1 MAEKKVI
8 GNLKLRIP
16 AGRATAGPPVG
27 STLGQWGLNM
37 MDFINPFNEA
47 TKDLMGKNV
56 IVHIRVFEDRTFDW
70 KSLGQPVDDMIREA
84 IKIQKGSGKP
94 NVDKVGKITK
104 AQLKDM
110 GFSAEQATS
119 FLGKLELAG
128 VDADTVMQG
137 LKKAFT
143 NSAKE
148 GKNTKEALAELQEA
162 LTSTKSDTEKTV
174 DAIDLFGNRAG
185 PAIAEACKSGRLNF
199 EDLGKAMT
207 DYEGNL
213 DKTYDATLDASDKIT
228 LTFHLRLINLIL
240 YFYDYTVVL
249 LFYQTQTFSQNM
261 NSYLRFRNNTT
272 HIFR

>member
-94 NVDKVGKITK
+94 NVDKVGSITK
-104 AQLKDM
+104 AQL
-110 GFSAEQATS
+110 
-119 FLGKLELAG
+119 
-128 VDADTVMQG
+128 
-137 LKKAFT
+137 
-143 NSAKE
+143 
-148 GKNTKEALAELQEA
+148 QE
-162 LTSTKSDTEKTV
+162 
-174 DAIDLFGNRAG
+174 
-185 PAIAEACKSGRLNF
+185 IAEKKMDQLNAV
-199 EDLGKAMT
+199 DM
-207 DYEGNL
+207 EG
-213 DKTYDATLDASDKIT
+213 AIKIIAGT
-228 LTFHLRLINLIL
+228 ARSMGV
-240 YFYDYTVVL
+240 TVEE
-249 LFYQTQTFSQNM
+249 
-261 NSYLRFRNNTT
+261 
-272 HIFR
+272 